1 MTRRL
6 EQLAE
11 AVREASGIM
20 MGRRQLGSLRSALSR
35 ALPGVEP
42 ERVLDAF
49 EDRAGEP
56 GLLERIVDEVTV
68 KESFFMREAAQLGSL
83 SWPQLLSSARARG
96 SDRVRVWSAA
106 CAGGEEP
113 YTLAILASDALGSQ
127 RPPVEILAT
136 DISVSALA
144 HARRGNFGR
153 RAIRTLDPAVLERHF
168 HIHAREASVRQPLRE
183 LVSFRR
189 HNLARDAGP
198 PAGEEG
204 FDLVVCRNVLIYF
217 EAPAVRHALSVLEQ
231 ALQPDGILLLGAADR
246 LCVPR
251 GRERAPRQPV
261 AAPGRPGSGRRSGSS
276 AAPRSVRQRG
286 RAPRPRPSGR
296 LIASPPGGDPRR
308 AEQRAA
314 HARIEDTAAAANE
327 ALAEDPLSGEAYFL
341 RATVELSMGDSG
353 AAIASLRAAL
363 YARPE
368 FAVAAFQLGR
378 AYEVAGDER
387 AARRAYEQALR
398 TLDRDDRRHAELLGD
413 VDIGDIAY
421 ACGVRIRA
429 LAQE

>member
-1 MTRRL
+1 MTGRL
-6 EQLAE
+6 ERLAE
-11 AVREASGIM
+11 AVREASGIL

-49 EDRAGEP
+49 EDRAGTPE
-56 GLLERIVDEVTV
+56 LLERIVDEVTV
-68 KESFFMREAAQLGSL
+68 KESFFMREAAQLGAVP
-83 SWPQLLSSARARG
+83 WPQLLASARARG
-96 SDRVRVWSAA
+96 SDRIRVWSAA

-113 YTLAILASDALGSQ
+113 YTLAILAADAFGSQ
-127 RPPVEILAT
+127 RPPVDILAT
-136 DISVSALA
+136 DISQSALA
-144 HARRGNFGR
+144 HARRGKFGR
-153 RAIRTLDPAVLERHF
+153 RAIRTLEPAVLERHF
-168 HIHAREASVRQPLRE
+168 SVDAGGASVRQPLRE
-183 LVSFRR
+183 LVSFRH
-189 HNLARDAGP
+189 HNLARDPGP
-198 PAGEEG
+198 PAGDER

-251 GRERAPRQPV
+251 GRERAPRQPAV
-261 AAPGRPGSGRRSGSS
+261 APGRPGSARRSGRA
-276 AAPRSVRQRG
+276 AAPRSLRHQG
-286 RAPRPRPSGR
+286 PTPRPRPSR
-296 LIASPPGGDPRR
+296 RAPAAPPGGAARR
-308 AEQRAA
+308 LEQRVAD
-314 HARIEDTAAAANE
+314 ARIEDTAAAANE
-327 ALAEDPLSGEAYFL
+327 ALAADPLSAEAYFL
-341 RATVELSMGDSG
+341 RATVELSMGDSS

-368 FAVAAFQLGR
+368 FAVAAFKLGS

-398 TLDRDDRRHAELLGD
+398 TLDRDDRHHAELLGD

-421 ACGVRIRA
+421 ACGARIRA
-429 LAQE
+429 LAE